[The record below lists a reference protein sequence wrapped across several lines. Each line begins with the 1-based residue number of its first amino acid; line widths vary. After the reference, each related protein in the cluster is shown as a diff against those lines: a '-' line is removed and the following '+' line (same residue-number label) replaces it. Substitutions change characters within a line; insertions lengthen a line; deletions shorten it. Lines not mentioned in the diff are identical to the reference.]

1 MHLSSILLGIFC
13 HQVMKTEFYTGY
25 HNFIGTDMRPQPKQE
40 QESNIT
46 TIQTNLLKRN
56 LLFDLEN
63 PQISSFEKLKRLKQA
78 NTNDLHFSYKL
89 NITEFE

>member
-13 HQVMKTEFYTGY
+13 HQVMKTEFYTGHY
-25 HNFIGTDMRPQPKQE
+25 YFLGTDMRPQPKQE

-89 NITEFE
+89 NKCQ

>member
-1 MHLSSILLGIFC
+1 
-13 HQVMKTEFYTGY
+13 MKTEFYTGHY
-25 HNFIGTDMRPQPKQE
+25 YFLGTDMRPLQE
-40 QESNIT
+40 VKDSNIT
-46 TIQTNLLKRN
+46 AIQTNLLKRN

-63 PQISSFEKLKRLKQA
+63 PKISSFEKLKRLKQA